1 MRNDEKKRVQTDF
14 NLQEQQKSEK
24 NLMFK
29 YKILQK
35 EIENIKKKRQIDNE
49 KNKKRFKSLEKLIQ
63 TFKKNNQEK
72 KNKESEDNL

>member
-1 MRNDEKKRVQTDF
+1 
-14 NLQEQQKSEK
+14 
-24 NLMFK
+24 MFK